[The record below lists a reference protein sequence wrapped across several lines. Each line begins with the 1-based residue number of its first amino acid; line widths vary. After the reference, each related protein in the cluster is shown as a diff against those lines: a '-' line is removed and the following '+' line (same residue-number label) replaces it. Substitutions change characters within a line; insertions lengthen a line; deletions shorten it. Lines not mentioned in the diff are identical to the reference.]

1 MTCNLQNIY
10 LKARSY
16 KYIHRITK
24 NNRPRNVEIL
34 FAIAKIAFITK
45 GSLQKYISSCWY
57 LSRCVSF
64 ICCCR
69 WVYKEVTKFCFSDIM
84 YNFFLHPATRLHYP
98 SICMALSLY
107 NKIYVQIILS
117 TCVSVSLKRPCL
129 SCLSV

>member
-24 NNRPRNVEIL
+24 NNRPRNVELL

-45 GSLQKYISSCWY
+45 GSLQKIYLLVDIFDNMFPLYIG
-57 LSRCVSF
+57 
-64 ICCCR
+64 
-69 WVYKEVTKFCFSDIM
+69 VYDHVKKLRFLFSDIM
-84 YNFFLHPATRLHYP
+84 YNFFLHPATILHYP